1 MMRKW
6 VCGLL
11 AAVTLAVPAR
21 AEVLRVAG
29 IYPARADEAA
39 FVNRLAVES
48 LGGRD
53 GPALAFA
60 IEDELNDVTVDQR
73 PWFQVVPNGATADA
87 VLRGFASL
95 DVRTSKIT
103 RNKKVCVEEDEKG
116 KCVRKEERKID
127 CRNHEYVLSPDLRLT
142 ARDGQP
148 LYSSSHLSERKTVTV
163 CPDDKEP
170 SRSSIARELS
180 GRIAKSLREDLA
192 PDDRVDDVRVLEKRD
207 GLSRDDGER
216 FKEALRLTKSDP
228 AAACRVWEELAQT
241 NPAQIATAFNVAL
254 CAEAAGDDA
263 KARALYDRL
272 LSVGS
277 VSEARD
283 RLKAIDDRERGARQ
297 LREHNRS

>member
-1 MMRKW
+1 MVKW
-6 VCGLL
+6 ICGLA
-11 AAVTLAVPAR
+11 AAVLVAMPAQ

-53 GPALAFA
+53 GPALTFA
-60 IEDELNDVTVDQR
+60 IEDELNDVIVDQR
-73 PWFQVVPNGATADA
+73 PWFQVVPNGAGADA

-95 DVRTSKIT
+95 DLRTSKVT
-103 RNKKVCVEEDEKG
+103 RNKKVCVEEDAKG

-127 CRNHEYVLSPDLRLT
+127 YRDHEYVLSPDLRLT
-142 ARDGQP
+142 GRDGQQ
-148 LYSSSHLSERKTVTV
+148 LYSTSHLSQRKTYTV

-170 SRSSIARELS
+170 SRSSVARELS
-180 GRIAKSLREDLA
+180 GRIAKDLRADIA

-207 GLSRDDGER
+207 GLSKEDGER

-228 AAACRVWEELAQT
+228 TGACRVWQELAQA
-241 NPAQIATAFNVAL
+241 NPTQIATAFNVAL
-254 CAEAAGDDA
+254 CAEAAGDDVQ
-263 KARALYDRL
+263 ARALYERL
-272 LSVGS
+272 LSIAS

-283 RLKAIDDRERGARQ
+283 RLKAIDDREQGERQ
-297 LREHNRS
+297 LHEHERG